1 MCLTMTILGETKPI
15 AQLSIYEEERAVYL
29 DGTPCEL
36 TQQEYQLLQ
45 KLAENSDRA
54 ISREELLRTAWGYLS
69 PGETRTVDVHVQ
81 RLRKKIG
88 FSCIETV
95 YRCGYKLR
103 TA

>member
-1 MCLTMTILGETKPI
+1 MCLTMAIQGESKPSTVL
-15 AQLSIYEEERAVYL
+15 AIYEENQSVYL
-29 DGTPCEL
+29 DGSPCEL

-69 PGETRTVDVHVQ
+69 PGETRTVDVHIQ

-88 FSCIETV
+88 FSSIETV